1 MNIFTVG
8 TSVQQPETRLRIVAD
23 LSSQIL
29 PLAARSRVD
38 ETKRGYDVAADAEG
52 QLMWYNPFY
61 MNYAPDAEGNFN
73 GQTGYGNISFENFV
87 DAVTALKESK
97 VTLEELDTRGLPTL
111 KNTIATTALL
121 EAGRRNSDEGGGV
134 EIVQIAISLG
144 CGVNVAVRNFVS
156 PLRTL
161 GAEIMRLQTHEVK
174 TVTGTRVIP
183 NSWPFADESGLDDTS
198 LGDLGYR
205 SS

>member
-8 TSVQQPETRLRIVAD
+8 TSVQQPETMLRIVAD
-23 LSSQIL
+23 LSSQIS
-29 PLAARSRVD
+29 PLAARPRVD

-87 DAVTALKESK
+87 DVVTALKESK
-97 VTLEELDTRGLPTL
+97 VTLEELDARGLPTL
-111 KNTIATTALL
+111 KNPIATTALP

-134 EIVQIAISLG
+134 EIVESSDGWRLRSTFLRG
-144 CGVNVAVRNFVS
+144 
-156 PLRTL
+156 PL
-161 GAEIMRLQTHEVK
+161 
-174 TVTGTRVIP
+174 
-183 NSWPFADESGLDDTS
+183 
-198 LGDLGYR
+198 
-205 SS
+205 